1 MPQELE
7 LTATEKAAQA
17 QFEARAALPRSDDG
31 GGGDELESPGPDGLT
46 DSDEQ
51 NIAKLEKQLAS
62 GDFSAGGTDDEDET
76 PEAKPVLRGR
86 PVSAPK
92 GAKAEQPAG
101 DEVDELGARSRTKVP
116 AKAAD
121 DVEPDSDEAAA
132 LESLADEYE
141 PSAEKADEL
150 EEEPE
155 PAQLPKPKPQAKQPA
170 ADAPK
175 VDLSDLAAALDGI
188 KEEVSDEG
196 FKHFETVVREA
207 AQSRKIIATLNARLD
222 KLEQGV
228 QTVDSRVQAEAKIPA
243 LKAFHN
249 ELNTLNPT
257 RFGVIKDFDRA
268 RQAANANKRD
278 QVGISRGQ
286 IAARQFVYDMRGAY
300 IQAGNSPEKA
310 LARAVEDLDEKL
322 GVKAKKPA
330 QPIRSHVPS
339 APKNSTQPRANQ
351 QRRDNSGRFNAPADT
366 QEEAVKRIA
375 STLGIPE

>member
-7 LTATEKAAQA
+7 LTAAEKAAQA
-17 QFEARAALPRSDDG
+17 QFEARASLPRNDD

-62 GDFSAGGTDDEDET
+62 GDFSAKSGDDDEDDA

-92 GAKAEQPAG
+92 GAKAEHPAG
-101 DEVDELGARSRTKVP
+101 DEVDELGTPSRTKAP
-116 AKAAD
+116 AKVKD
-121 DVEPDSDEAAA
+121 DTDPDEDAA
-132 LESLADEYE
+132 LEALADEFE
-141 PSAEKADEL
+141 PQPADDEDTEEL
-150 EEEPE
+150 EDE
-155 PAQLPKPKPQAKQPA
+155 PAPTPQAKAKPQAKQPA
-170 ADAPK
+170 ADATK

-188 KEEVSDEG
+188 KEEVSTEG
-196 FKHFETVVREA
+196 YKHFEVVVREA
-207 AQSRKIIATLNARLD
+207 AQSRKIIAGLNARLD

-228 QTVDSRVQAEAKIPA
+228 QTVDSRVKAEAKIPE

-249 ELNTLNPT
+249 ELNTLNPA
-257 RFGVIKDFDRA
+257 RFGTIKDFDRA
-268 RQAANANKRD
+268 RQAALSGKRD
-278 QVGISRGQ
+278 AVGISRGQ
-286 IAARQFVYDMRGAY
+286 VAARQFVYGRRETY

-322 GVKAKKPA
+322 GVKSKKPA
-330 QPIRSHVPS
+330 QPVRSH
-339 APKNSTQPRANQ
+339 APAKNSAQPRANQ
-351 QRRDNSGRFNAPADT
+351 QRRDNAGRFNAPADT